1 MSDHDE
7 PGDRDQDE
15 PSDRD
20 EAGDQDEPSDDDDL
34 GDQDEPV
41 ATVEQ
46 PEAQLDEAD
55 PAPVEP
61 GVPPRRETDEAD
73 LGRRDVSPGYDVQAR
88 LFGAVGAW
96 LTVVSIFYGAVSHE
110 YAGTTFL
117 ALASGLSF
125 LIAAYMGWQQ
135 PRGWRTVTE
144 PSDTD
149 AGAESEED
157 EPWFPE
163 ASIWPFVMGV
173 AIVLVGNGLLLGR
186 WLLLPSLV
194 FLAFA
199 LAGFTRQTRWR
210 D

>member
-1 MSDHDE
+1 MTEHDE
-7 PGDRDQDE
+7 HDE
-15 PSDRD
+15 HDEAD
-20 EAGDQDEPSDDDDL
+20 EAGEPALAADRPDDE
-34 GDQDEPV
+34 QEAV
-41 ATVEQ
+41 AS
-46 PEAQLDEAD
+46 
-55 PAPVEP
+55 APDEP
-61 GVPPRRETDEAD
+61 GVPPRPETDEAD
-73 LGRRDVSPGYDVQAR
+73 LGRRDISPGYDVQAR

-135 PRGWRTVTE
+135 PRGWRTAVE
-144 PSDTD
+144 RS
-149 AGAESEED
+149 AAEAYAETEED

-163 ASIWPFVMGV
+163 ASIWPFVTGA